1 MQLYAQNRVTEEKV
15 LSGIA
20 RLARRGTLKP
30 AWLQAAL
37 TLVAEIRKQ
46 RKVL

>member
-1 MQLYAQNRVTEEKV
+1 MQLYAQNRLTGEKV
-15 LSGIA
+15 LSDIA

-30 AWLQAAL
+30 AWIQAAL
-37 TLVAEIRKQ
+37 TLVAEIRTQ